1 MKKLYVTH
9 RPEELAMA
17 LIQAN
22 CVGAAIWMF
31 IFFDSVMAKI
41 VVAQLGALSACMTYV
56 FLFTMRGSRERAEA
70 AQPKEQAH
78 G

>member
-17 LIQAN
+17 LVQLNCIGIAVWLFFFFDHLLLRFIFAQAG
-22 CVGAAIWMF
+22 VGA
-31 IFFDSVMAKI
+31 
-41 VVAQLGALSACMTYV
+41 ACMTYV